1 MRSTNKLKV
10 IFPVLLLL
18 ILAACRQ
25 SPDSAP
31 GLISSTPTSRPI
43 HTIQA
48 RLVAKS
54 VLVPKRT
61 AQLAFNISG
70 LVQEVNVE
78 IGDEVRSG
86 DALIQLETTLPEAE
100 VAHFEGVLQAAQAE
114 FAYQKKLASAPE
126 LQNLAAAK
134 IRTAEADLIKARYM
148 LAQSTLKAPFD
159 STIVDLQIL
168 PNETVAAGKVV
179 ITLADMLSFQVETLD
194 LVEIDLQRVYINQPV
209 EVYIEALNTTMN
221 GSVVTIAPQA
231 TQLGEERV
239 FKIVIKLDS
248 QPPGLRWGMS
258 AESKFILDSDE

>member
-148 LAQSTLKAPFD
+148 LAQSTLKAPF
-159 STIVDLQIL
+159 IL

-194 LVEIDLQRVYINQPV
+194 LVEIDLQRVYINRPV

-231 TQLGEERV
+231 TQLGDERV
-239 FKIVIKLDS
+239 YKIVIKLDS